1 MPTGFSIITGFIFL
15 FTIVINQFFILT
27 IHVLHGDLLF
37 VIINPPQQVL
47 TLQRYAFVY
56 CQ

>member
-15 FTIVINQFFILT
+15 FTVVINQFFILT

-37 VIINPPQQVL
+37 VIINPPQVL